1 MCIML
6 SLLLAQPSGSNIVV
20 KVLWFVQWPFSLL
33 RWMSVPPFG
42 YVSVDSYC
50 FWSACILIA
59 SRYSYSAV
67 PMIFYIPCRMV
78 SGAGGTMYLLPSPQF
93 S

>member
-1 MCIML
+1 MKILPHETLQYNNTLPKAFSGGHSFCVYIML

-42 YVSVDSYC
+42 YVSVVFLECMDSYC
-50 FWSACILIA
+50 I
-59 SRYSYSAV
+59 
-67 PMIFYIPCRMV
+67 
-78 SGAGGTMYLLPSPQF
+78 
-93 S
+93 